1 MSESVNM
8 NFLNKIVSGKAQIA
22 IIRSIST
29 LSQNGRLDFF
39 AETEIIFGTVQYEM
53 HGVRSWS
60 LKIIVIYNVF
70 VTMLTYCIYI
80 EKNILILLAVIF
92 L

>member
-1 MSESVNM
+1 MT
-8 NFLNKIVSGKAQIA
+8 FLNKIVSGKAQIA

-29 LSQNGRLDFF
+29 LSQNGRLDFY
-39 AETEIIFGTVQYEM
+39 AETEIFFGTVQYEM

-70 VTMLTYCIYI
+70 VIMLTYCILYR
-80 EKNILILLAVIF
+80 KKYFIF
-92 L
+92 TCRNFSINLT

>member
-1 MSESVNM
+1 M

-29 LSQNGRLDFF
+29 LSQNGRLDFY
-39 AETEIIFGTVQYEM
+39 AETEIILGTVQYEM

-70 VTMLTYCIYI
+70 VIMLTYCIDI
-80 EKNILILLAVIF
+80 EKNILFLLAVIF